1 MTTTSRNTAI
11 VKRLREMLLRQREKF
26 RRYLELLEREG
37 LSIENEDTASLQMHL
52 EMEKGLIAEIHA
64 LRKVIDPL
72 EEMYKAAYPRSEES
86 VPPLKEALRKM
97 GAQIKERNVRNRA
110 LLEERMNRL
119 RQEMSGLRV
128 WPRANASFPETIPN
142 LVDIRT

>member
-72 EEMYKAAYPRSEES
+72 EEMYKAAYP
-86 VPPLKEALRKM
+86 
-97 GAQIKERNVRNRA
+97 QIKERNVRNRA